1 MTLGNDTLCNGGQ
14 AEIYFLSKKCLESRD
29 AFDTYDCKPKV
40 DTSSLENGAC
50 LAMVILG
57 MIGGIAGNLMT
68 LVAVPYAKRC
78 NRYLHQAFFERL
90 TGNHPQLNNYFSLF

>member
-40 DTSSLENGAC
+40 SGRKDIYHCMSISDKISHVG
-50 LAMVILG
+50 VYD
-57 MIGGIAGNLMT
+57 MI
-68 LVAVPYAKRC
+68 
-78 NRYLHQAFFERL
+78 
-90 TGNHPQLNNYFSLF
+90 